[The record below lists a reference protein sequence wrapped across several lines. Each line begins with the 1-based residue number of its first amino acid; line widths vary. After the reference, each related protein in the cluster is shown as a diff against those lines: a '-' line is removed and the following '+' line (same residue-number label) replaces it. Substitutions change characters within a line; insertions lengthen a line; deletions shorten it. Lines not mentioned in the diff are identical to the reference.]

1 MIHTFVLHSKP
12 MTTSS
17 VYAEKDPDSIYEEF
31 TYEEMEEYETEYRDN
46 DAGRMDDLILKYG
59 Y

>member
-1 MIHTFVLHSKP
+1 